1 MNCEEFLTVAAD
13 LARNQS
19 RGPQRG
25 ILPGVVVVDAS
36 ERARAQGHVIQCYDC
51 RRVWNDQLELSER
64 FRKVADHM
72 TSARAPEDVET
83 RLLVAFRDRTRFVP
97 IHSAQKR
104 WRWVTAAAA
113 VVLMVFGIVAWRLR
127 VASVRPPRQASS
139 ESGTAPRSQQPKPE
153 QSHTVAVAVTGTR
166 SSIQRLKPTLRRSVS
181 RLRPASSQL
190 TKSVS
195 AKPATVE
202 HPSVPASNAETKELA
217 TEFVLVGYGNALD
230 LQDGGQLVRVELPRS
245 ALAKFGLPMN
255 MDRADEGIKADV
267 LVGTDGLARALRFVE
282 VKAIK
287 Q

>member
-19 RGPQRG
+19 RVPQRG

-64 FRKVADHM
+64 FKKVADEM
-72 TSARAPEDVET
+72 ASARAPEDVEA
-83 RLLVAFRDRTRFVP
+83 RLLVAFRDRTRFVS
-97 IHSAQKR
+97 IHSAQRR

-113 VVLMVFGIVAWRLR
+113 VVLMVFGILAWRLR
-127 VASVRPPRQASS
+127 VASVRPPLQASS

-153 QSHTVAVAVTGTR
+153 QSHTVAVTDTR
-166 SSIQRLKPTLRRSVS
+166 SSIQRLKPTLRRAVS
-181 RLRPASSQL
+181 RLRPASRL

-195 AKPATVE
+195 VKLATVE
-202 HPSVPASNAETKELA
+202 HPSIPASNAETKELA
-217 TEFVLVGYGNALD
+217 TEFVLIGYGNALD

-267 LVGTDGLARALRFVE
+267 LVGTDGLARAIRFVE